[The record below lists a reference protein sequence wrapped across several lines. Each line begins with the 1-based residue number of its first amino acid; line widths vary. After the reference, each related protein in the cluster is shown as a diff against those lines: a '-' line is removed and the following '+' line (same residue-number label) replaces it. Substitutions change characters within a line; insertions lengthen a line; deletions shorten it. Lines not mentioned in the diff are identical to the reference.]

1 MQKFKHFH
9 IRDLRID
16 PPLILAPMAG
26 VTHSPL
32 RQLVASFAKPGLF
45 FSEMLS
51 AKHLPD
57 DIKKRSLW
65 LRRTEAERP
74 MAYQIV
80 APSSAEA
87 ALGGSYLSDYG
98 AEIVDLNLACPAPN
112 IAGKRR
118 AGGFLL
124 SDLALVEEI
133 LVALRPVVSCPLTVK
148 VRLGVKPD
156 LVFLQDLAAVLEA
169 TGVDAVTLHPRLTT
183 EKLKRRPMWEYIGH
197 LKGMTKLPVIGNGDV
212 VTREDCLAMFEQT
225 GCDGVMI
232 GRAAVQRPWLFADIM
247 GGGPTITP
255 EFLLATYLEA
265 YRLIT
270 DFFPDTQ
277 ALGRLKEFS
286 WYFMKNLQFGHRL
299 AARMQN
305 LPNLAACRD
314 LVEKEFVRSCGGEV
328 VEVG

>member
-1 MQKFKHFH
+1 MQKLTPFH
-9 IRDLRID
+9 IGNITID

-32 RQLVASFAKPGLF
+32 RQLIASFGRPGLF

-57 DIKKRSLW
+57 DIKKKSLW
-65 LRRTEAERP
+65 LRRTDAERP

-80 APSSAEA
+80 APSPAEA
-87 ALGGSYLSDYG
+87 ALGASHLSDYG

-133 LVALRPVVSCPLTVK
+133 LVALRPVVACPLTVK
-148 VRLGVKPD
+148 IRLGVKPD
-156 LVFLQDLAAVLEA
+156 LVFLQDLVCVLEG

-183 EKLKRRPMWEYIGH
+183 EKLKRRARWEYIGH
-197 LKGMTKLPVIGNGDV
+197 LKGMTTLPVIGNGDV
-212 VTREDCLAMFEQT
+212 LTRDDCLAMFAQT

-232 GRAAVQRPWLFADIM
+232 GRAAVQKPWLFAEIM
-247 GGGPTITP
+247 GVEQRITA
-255 EFLLATYLEA
+255 EFLLATYQEA
-265 YRLIT
+265 CRLIM
-270 DFFPDTQ
+270 DFFPETH
-277 ALGRLKEFS
+277 ALGRLKEFT
-286 WYFMKNLQFGHRL
+286 WYFTKNLQFGHRL

-305 LPNLAACRD
+305 LPTLAACR
-314 LVEKEFVRSCGGEV
+314 EFVEQEFIKSCGF
-328 VEVG
+328 

>member
-1 MQKFKHFH
+1 
-9 IRDLRID
+9 
-16 PPLILAPMAG
+16 MAG

-32 RQLVASFAKPGLF
+32 RQLVASFGKPGLF

-57 DIKKRSLW
+57 DIKKKSLW
-65 LRRTEAERP
+65 LRRSEAERP

-80 APSSAEA
+80 APSPAEA
-87 ALGGSYLSDYG
+87 ALGASHLSDYG

-112 IAGKRR
+112 IAGKRKS
-118 AGGFLL
+118 GGFLL

-156 LVFLQDLAAVLEA
+156 LAFLQDLVGVLEA

-197 LKGMTKLPVIGNGDV
+197 LKGMTRLPVIGNGDV
-212 VTREDCLAMFEQT
+212 VTRQDCLSMFAQT

-232 GRAAVQRPWLFADIM
+232 GRAAVQKPWLFGEII
-247 GGGPTITP
+247 GEEQEITP
-255 EFLLATYLEA
+255 EFLLTTYLEA

-270 DFFPDTQ
+270 DFFPETH
-277 ALGRLKEFS
+277 ALGRLKEFT

-305 LPNLAACRD
+305 LPTLTACLD
-314 LVEKEFVRSCGGEV
+314 LVEKEFVRSCGGAA